1 MFFLTLHYS
10 LFKVH
15 LLFLFLMRDFS
26 SSELTTNKKC
36 VILDLFRVELHI
48 YCVSRKSLCLLVL
61 ALLLYDNLIGLFA
74 ISFVIC
80 RFVYHGLI
88 ISLFGI
94 IVNPF
99 LGYFLNL
106 FWVDFYFKI
115 LYDIILYI

>member
-88 ISLFGI
+88 INHFGLFVNTFLIYFFKNIFILTFI
-94 IVNPF
+94 I
-99 LGYFLNL
+99 
-106 FWVDFYFKI
+106 FYCM
-115 LYDIILYI
+115 L